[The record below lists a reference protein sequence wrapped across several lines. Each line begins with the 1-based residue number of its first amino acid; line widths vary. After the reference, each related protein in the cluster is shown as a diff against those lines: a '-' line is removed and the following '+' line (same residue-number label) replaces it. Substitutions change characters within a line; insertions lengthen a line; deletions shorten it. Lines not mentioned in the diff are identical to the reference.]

1 MAEALQCQVQIPP
14 VELVDV
20 DTLKV
25 DNQNPNCMSAKQHKA
40 LRDSIQ
46 KYGFIIPIVTN
57 KDLLIADGEQRLI
70 EAKALGMKQVQVV
83 RLPVEDVDRR
93 LLRQVLNKLRGEH
106 DPRLDA
112 EEFRRIIDA
121 GHEDDLKR
129 LLVLSDQSV
138 RTALK
143 CLEEDEGNTIFRD
156 TWEVVV
162 ECESERQQEETYKK
176 LVEQGYRC
184 RVLTL

>member
-1 MAEALQCQVQIPP
+1 MMAEGQVQIPP
-14 VELVDV
+14 SELVDI

-25 DNQNPNCMSAKQHKA
+25 DNQNPNRMSEKQHKA
-40 LRDSIQ
+40 LRDSIS

-106 DPRLDA
+106 DPKLDA
-112 EEFRRIIDA
+112 EEFQRIINA
-121 GHEDDLKR
+121 GHEDDLTK
-129 LLVLSDQSV
+129 LLALSDESI

-143 CLEEDEGNTIFRD
+143 RLQEDESNMTFRD

-162 ECESERQQEETYKK
+162 ECDNEQQQEETYKK
-176 LVEQGYRC
+176 LVEQGYKC